1 MSGVNRSREI
11 GRDICALRPG
21 LRVFPIRPLQY
32 LLFPAYQ
39 RWPSCVIGL
48 CLLPDTSTLLFL
60 AWIVMGV
67 PCWGLTGFVSVI

>member
-11 GRDICALRPG
+11 GLDICALRPG

-48 CLLPDTSTLLFL
+48 CVLPDTTTLLFL
-60 AWIVMGV
+60 AWIRA
-67 PCWGLTGFVSVI
+67 VSWAFHVGG